1 MFRMDLTDEEI
12 REQCKSLGIKIGPIT
27 GTTRKIYIRKIEKAK
42 PTIGTQPAEPSRPFV
57 EPNRILKQSKIPLPR
72 RNSITESHPVTNGHP
87 KKTTRSTANTE
98 LLESEKTD
106 LDQTRTV
113 ISKSNNHSEPREN
126 QENELDLESMTNDQ
140 LADFMRKIG
149 LRFASID
156 SRNRPNYYKRIR
168 QKLGEK
174 QKETYQEFS
183 TDDDDINLGKPVQP
197 KVQPL
202 KAPNSRNLPPRQRQ
216 IIIDDFSSS
225 SSEDEH
231 SNNRE
236 DEEDVC
242 TGVGTSMLYPYSGDD
257 TILDTPERAP
267 KKRNVLTQ
275 IESNKTKTKETSVP
289 KPSTFS
295 SQNKDD
301 FKFTSPLVTN
311 SISTSTENDRLPP
324 IIKAR
329 TPLREGHEPSKKPSP
344 REKRKIDPNEI
355 VTQAQSS
362 SVPTAQPISKKMRSQ
377 VMNQRVPQSN
387 PDLVELE
394 IANYL
399 PKIGIACFFVI
410 VSLYIQKT
418 WDTAH
423 NFLSNLL
430 PRIDELDESPDEVV
444 DISSEKITSVASN
457 VGETLNKMFMKLND
471 EIVDAKCD
479 FGNVISAKEKPFV
492 RFTEFEVADELKDTV
507 IDEFNKYSEIFQFKN
522 NAGEETTHLNQD
534 GFVSIEDEKLQIS
547 SYCRFVVFT
556 TDNFTLIATS
566 VAIIFVTWISNF
578 LYSRFQKR
586 REEFKELTNRM
597 AKETID
603 VLQSHA
609 ARSGHVGIKKESVRD
624 QVVLMGDDPQ
634 YWIEVERI
642 LKRDSR
648 LQANS
653 VIENGEEFEVW
664 KWQET
669 TINGELCQGQA
680 FASRA
685 SRAAG
690 ECLKVRNMFEKNDP
704 TIDLERYKRIIFE
717 WCNGVNGILHV
728 DIDPS
733 EGWLYVK
740 CKNKDSAGQA
750 FSRINAQWY
759 NRKMLAVS
767 YIKSRRYEQRFP
779 HSKGAN
785 EIIC

>member
-1 MFRMDLTDEEI
+1 M
-12 REQCKSLGIKIGPIT
+12 
-27 GTTRKIYIRKIEKAK
+27 
-42 PTIGTQPAEPSRPFV
+42 
-57 EPNRILKQSKIPLPR
+57 PR
-72 RNSITESHPVTNGHP
+72 RNSIPDSQPVINGHP
-87 KKTTRSTANTE
+87 KKTTRSTANIE
-98 LLESEKTD
+98 RSEPEKPD
-106 LDQTRTV
+106 LDQTRTI
-113 ISKSNNHSEPREN
+113 ISKSSNHPEPREN
-126 QENELDLESMTNDQ
+126 QENEVDLESMTNDQ

-183 TDDDDINLGKPVQP
+183 TDDDDVNLGKPVQQ

-202 KAPNSRNLPPRQRQ
+202 KAPNSRNLPSRQRQ

-225 SSEDEH
+225 SSEDEQP
-231 SNNRE
+231 NNRE
-236 DEEDVC
+236 EDEDVC
-242 TGVGTSMLYPYSGDD
+242 AGVGTSMLYPYSGDD
-257 TILDTPERAP
+257 TILETPERAR

-275 IESNKTKTKETSVP
+275 IESNKTQTKETSVP
-289 KPSTFS
+289 KPSSFS
-295 SQNKDD
+295 TQNKDD
-301 FKFTSPLVTN
+301 FNFTSPLVTN
-311 SISTSTENDRLPP
+311 SISTSTETDRLPP

-362 SVPTAQPISKKMRSQ
+362 SVPSAQPISKKMRSQ

-399 PKIGIACFFVI
+399 PKIGIAGFCI
-410 VSLYIQKT
+410 IISLYIQKT
-418 WDTAH
+418 WDKAH

-430 PRIDELDESPDEVV
+430 PHLDDPDEPSDGVV
-444 DISSEKITSVASN
+444 DISSEKVTLVASN

-479 FGNVISAKEKPFV
+479 FGNIISTKEKPFI
-492 RFTEFEVADELKDTV
+492 RFSEFEVVDELKETV
-507 IDEFNKYSEIFQFKN
+507 IEEFNKYSEIFQFKN
-522 NAGEETTHLNQD
+522 NAGELTTHLNED

-547 SYCRFVVFT
+547 SYCRFVSFT
-556 TDNFTLIATS
+556 TNNFTLIATS
-566 VAIIFVTWISNF
+566 FAIIFVTWILNF
-578 LYSRFQKR
+578 LYSRYQKR
-586 REEFKELTNRM
+586 RDEFKELTNRM

-624 QVVLMGDDPQ
+624 QVVLMGDDPR
-634 YWIEVERI
+634 YWAEVERI

-717 WCNGVNGILHV
+717 WCSGVNGILHV
-728 DIDPS
+728 DLDRS

-740 CKNKDSAGQA
+740 CKDKESAGQA
-750 FSRINAQWY
+750 FARINAQWY